1 VTVQHGQDS
10 TSLSK
15 LFGTVR
21 VEAAQSDLASA
32 AEASLVFIYPK
43 GAEIGRRY
51 VLGPVPTLIGRTADC
66 QIINPHTSVSR
77 VHAKIELLRDG
88 RYQVTDLGSTNGTY
102 VNNARVRSAPL
113 ADGDYLRAGNCMY
126 RFLTGGNVEAEYH
139 EEIYRLTV
147 LDPLTGA
154 YNRRY
159 FDEAMAREVGR
170 AERHGRPLS
179 LALFDIDH
187 FKAINDK
194 MGHVAGDLTLRDFAG
209 CVRPLVRCDEVFA
222 RYGGEE
228 FSVILPEAPPARAAA
243 FAERVRLAV
252 AEHPFTFEVQ
262 AYRVT
267 VSAGVGGTD
276 GTGPVSAESLIER
289 ADEMLYRSKR
299 TGRNKVSF

>member
-1 VTVQHGQDS
+1 MQQVQE
-10 TSLSK
+10 TNSLSK

-21 VEAAQSDLASA
+21 VEAGRSDGGSVT
-32 AEASLVFIYPK
+32 EASLVFIYPK
-43 GAEIGRRY
+43 GPEIGRRY
-51 VLGPVPTLIGRTADC
+51 VLGPDPAVIGRTPDC
-66 QIINPHTSVSR
+66 QIVNPHSSVSR
-77 VHAKIELLRDG
+77 VHARIDLAVDG

-102 VNNARVRSAPL
+102 VNNARVRTARL
-113 ADGDYLRAGNCMY
+113 ADGDYLRAGNCIY

-159 FDEAMAREVGR
+159 FDEALAREVGR

-179 LALFDIDH
+179 LAMFDIDH
-187 FKAINDK
+187 FKSINDR
-194 MGHVAGDLTLRDFAG
+194 MGHVAGDLTLREFAG
-209 CVRPLVRCDEVFA
+209 CVRPLVRCDEVLA

-228 FSVILPEAPPARAAA
+228 FAVILPEAPPDRAAA
-243 FAERVRLAV
+243 FADRIRQAV
-252 AEHPFTFEVQ
+252 ADHPFAFEGQ
-262 AYRVT
+262 SYGVT

-276 GTGPVSAESLIER
+276 GGQAVSAEALIAR
-289 ADEMLYRSKR
+289 ADEMLYQSKR